1 MTIQEHIAYHEDKIN
16 RIYEERDKLQDHMH
30 EATGKVRL
38 ITSEDLF
45 HFTKQFTNIEREL
58 RASIDTRMTLM
69 NIVGE
74 K

>member
-30 EATGKVRL
+30 KATGKDRQ
-38 ITSEDLF
+38 ITTEDLF
-45 HFTKQFTNIEREL
+45 YFTKQIANIERDL
-58 RASIDTRMTLM
+58 RASIDTRMTLI
-69 NIVGE
+69 NIIGE